1 MGEGVSDFQEENQT
15 YEDLFDQCAER
26 LEHAFDFM
34 EGAFGTGQEM
44 VVFVTGLNTGFY
56 SLHSFRNMNVNGTM
70 SIIRC
75 CCLRMRRK
83 RSGIW
88 SAAGWRFKK
97 FNCNETPLSLTH
109 WIERGK
115 PYGFYGRNL

>member
-1 MGEGVSDFQEENQT
+1 VSQIFQEENQA

-56 SLHSFRNMNVNGTM
+56 SLHFLQEYECKRYYEYNKMLLFEDEEKE
-70 SIIRC
+70 IRDMVRR
-75 CCLRMRRK
+75 RME
-83 RSGIW
+83 I
-88 SAAGWRFKK
+88 
-97 FNCNETPLSLTH
+97 
-109 WIERGK
+109 
-115 PYGFYGRNL
+115 